1 MCLILKPNTRIHK
14 TKKSKFFYKP
24 LIPHNGNY
32 IPYNYREFVYKKDIP
47 TEIVKLKIENGR
59 IKDIPTEIVKLKIE
73 NGRIYEGYHGYVN
86 KRTSY
91 GNTLILEKNCKIE
104 IPPNTEYAYGINGE
118 IVCGQCILR
127 EVYDG

>member
-47 TEIVKLKIENGR
+47 TEIVKLKI
-59 IKDIPTEIVKLKIE
+59 V

-91 GNTLILEKNCKIE
+91 GKTLILEKNCKIE